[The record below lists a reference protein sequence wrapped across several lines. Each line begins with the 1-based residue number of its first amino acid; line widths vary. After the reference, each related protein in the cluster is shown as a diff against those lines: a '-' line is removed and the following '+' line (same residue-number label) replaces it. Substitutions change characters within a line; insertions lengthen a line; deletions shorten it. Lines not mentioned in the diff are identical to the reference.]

1 MLTERII
8 RDTNPGPK
16 PVILWDSQVAGLGCK
31 VFPSGRKA
39 FVLSYRIGGRKRL
52 ATLAQCSGMSLRAA
66 REKASKELVRI
77 RDGEA
82 DPLERRRQE
91 REAPTVSDALE
102 RFFTETAPARIE
114 AGRMTRRTVDEY
126 GRQARRYVKPALG
139 SLQVAKVTRHHV
151 EKLVTKLAKTP
162 ALRNRVLAFLSRI
175 FTLTEHWEWRA
186 QQTNPVRGVERAR
199 EQARDRVLAPS
210 ELASLSDAL
219 KALEKVHPFPV
230 AAIRVAALTGL
241 RISECLSMQW
251 QDIDSETG
259 RVVLPSTKTGRRVVP
274 LAAPVLELLARLPHV
289 NECPWVFAAGRGAH
303 VSYKTARDVFAKACE
318 HAGLPDVRLHDLR
331 RSLATALAGA
341 GVNAYV
347 LRDVLGHS
355 TLEMANRYV
364 RRSNDALT
372 DATEQAAAITAT
384 AMAGRQP
391 RRRRHGR

>member
-1 MLTERII
+1 MA
-8 RDTNPGPK
+8 GPAWFRC
-16 PVILWDSQVAGLGCK
+16 I
-31 VFPSGRKA
+31 
-39 FVLSYRIGGRKRL
+39 
-52 ATLAQCSGMSLRAA
+52 
-66 REKASKELVRI
+66 
-77 RDGEA
+77 
-82 DPLERRRQE
+82 
-91 REAPTVSDALE
+91 
-102 RFFTETAPARIE
+102 
-114 AGRMTRRTVDEY
+114 
-126 GRQARRYVKPALG
+126 
-139 SLQVAKVTRHHV
+139 
-151 EKLVTKLAKTP
+151 
-162 ALRNRVLAFLSRI
+162 
-175 FTLTEHWEWRA
+175 
-186 QQTNPVRGVERAR
+186 
-199 EQARDRVLAPS
+199 
-210 ELASLSDAL
+210 
-219 KALEKVHPFPV
+219 
-230 AAIRVAALTGL
+230 
-241 RISECLSMQW
+241 
-251 QDIDSETG
+251 SETG